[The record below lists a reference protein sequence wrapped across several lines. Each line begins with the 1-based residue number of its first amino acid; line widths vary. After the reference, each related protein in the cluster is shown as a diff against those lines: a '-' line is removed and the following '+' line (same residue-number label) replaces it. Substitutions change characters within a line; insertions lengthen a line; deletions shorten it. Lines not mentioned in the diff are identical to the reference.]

1 MIRLTI
7 HRFFDQKHD
16 QIKLALESECF
27 FSKKVNFFPIERKQ
41 LKNFMY
47 IYYESLDDDMTTL
60 SHSPDSLIN
69 NIIKIIRHT
78 VNFLLIGLH
87 LILYFVEKGLITKFP
102 NNKFLIKKI
111 FGFIMIILLVLHIIH
126 ITGLFPVM

>member
-1 MIRLTI
+1 M
-7 HRFFDQKHD
+7 
-16 QIKLALESECF
+16 
-27 FSKKVNFFPIERKQ
+27 NFFQIERKQ

-47 IYYESLDDDMTTL
+47 IYYESLDDMTTL
-60 SHSPDSLIN
+60 SHSPDLLIN
-69 NIIKIIRHT
+69 NIIKIIRHI
-78 VNFLLIGLH
+78 VKFLVIGLH

-126 ITGLFPVM
+126 ITELLPVM